1 VRWEPS
7 HYDQRPQ
14 LNADPLGSSKM
25 PACEVSLQY
34 AEFDH
39 DQVDERGAATSNEI
53 LSAFDAFD
61 WRQQVE
67 TANRL
72 QKCSPT
78 FSVRDIDSDRLL
90 WVSGTGDPQGISFI
104 NAYTYQGEV
113 RRFLGL
119 FRSRGSVAAPTHELT
134 LQEARRAVEL
144 FVRGEHEA
152 LLKHLAC

>member
-1 VRWEPS
+1 MTRAAAVHWE
-7 HYDQRPQ
+7 
-14 LNADPLGSSKM
+14 LGSSKM
-25 PACEVSLQY
+25 PACEFSLQY

-39 DQVDERGAATSNEI
+39 DQVDERGAATANEI

-78 FSVRDIDSDRLL
+78 FSVRDRDSDRLL
-90 WVSGTGDPQGISFI
+90 WVSGTGDSQGIMFI
-104 NAYTYQGEV
+104 NAYSYQGEV
-113 RRFLGL
+113 QRFLGL
-119 FRSRGSVAAPTHELT
+119 SRGRGPVVAPTHELS